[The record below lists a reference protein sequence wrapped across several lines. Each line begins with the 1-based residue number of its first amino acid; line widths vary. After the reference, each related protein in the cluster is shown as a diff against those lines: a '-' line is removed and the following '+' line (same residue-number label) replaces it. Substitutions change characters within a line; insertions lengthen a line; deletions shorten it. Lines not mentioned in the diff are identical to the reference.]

1 MIVIISKFSYHIF
14 SSCVITIYTI
24 VKIRNKIYSLLSK
37 SELLN
42 KYQLEFL
49 NFIHKTDLVGAEIDN
64 INTDNFSKIFSE
76 IYQKSTD
83 STIFQLFPYASN
95 DYDEENV
102 LKEINESI
110 NNLNTRLSNLKKI
123 NKSLNDIHT
132 NSSSMTWD
140 ELKNITFNLHNNEEL
155 LK

>member
-1 MIVIISKFSYHIF
+1 MKEKQIF
-14 SSCVITIYTI
+14 SFIAAYLNH
-24 VKIRNKIYSLLSK
+24 VKLRNKIYSLLSK

-49 NFIHKTDLVGAEIDN
+49 NFIHNTDLVETGIDN

-76 IYQKSTD
+76 IYKKSMD

-95 DYDEENV
+95 DYDEENA
-102 LKEINESI
+102 LKEIDESI

-123 NKSLNDIHT
+123 NKSLDEFDI
-132 NSSSMTWD
+132 NSSSITWE
-140 ELKNITFNLHNNEEL
+140 ELKKITSDFYKLEEQ
-155 LK
+155 